1 MRNLFP
7 MRSRLDIVFRDHDVR
22 DLVVSPDQNM
32 ARIIVMAG
40 EDHFPR
46 AGGSTRHAG
55 KRL

>member
-7 MRSRLDIVFRDHDVR
+7 MRSRLDIVLREHDVR
-22 DLVVSPDQNM
+22 DLVVSQDQNI

-46 AGGSTRHAG
+46 AGCSTRHAG